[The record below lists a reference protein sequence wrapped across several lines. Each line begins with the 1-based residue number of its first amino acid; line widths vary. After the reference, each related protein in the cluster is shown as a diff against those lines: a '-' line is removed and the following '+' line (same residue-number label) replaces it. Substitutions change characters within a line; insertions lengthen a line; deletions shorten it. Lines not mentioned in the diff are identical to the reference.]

1 MVSGMIE
8 SADEFYKLRNS
19 DSPDEYN
26 RAARE
31 EATEEVWIDVLEKF
45 HDMKIW
51 VIHNKTVPISILRR
65 LSEDS
70 DEKIRFAIASKRKLD
85 FELFDKLSTDTSE
98 LVRGTLAGNPKC
110 PDMILGRLAQ
120 DEDEWIV
127 SVAKERLGQS
137 Q

>member
-1 MVSGMIE
+1 MIE
-8 SADEFYKLRNS
+8 SADEFFKLRTS

-31 EATEEVWIDVLEKF
+31 EATEEIWIDVLEKF
-45 HDMKIW
+45 PDMKIW
-51 VIHNKTVPISILRR
+51 VIHNKTVPLSILRK
-65 LSEDS
+65 LSKDL
-70 DEKIRFAIASKRKLD
+70 DEEVRCAIASKRKLD
-85 FELFDKLSTDTSE
+85 FELFDSLSTDTSQR
-98 LVRGTLAGNPKC
+98 VRGAIAGNPKC

-127 SVAKERLGQS
+127 SVAKEKLERS